1 MPWNVDPSHS
11 SVGFGVRHML
21 MSTVRGQF
29 KDYAVAAEVDET
41 DLSRSTATVTI
52 QAASVDTGAPDRDA
66 HLRSGDFFD
75 VENHPLITFAT
86 KRLEPKR
93 DDGEYRLI
101 GDLTIR
107 GVTREVA
114 LDAEVTAPLKD
125 PWGNTKAGLSAEGK
139 INRKDFGLGWNAVL
153 EAGGLVVGDSV
164 KLAIDLELA
173 KAA

>member
-1 MPWNVDPSHS
+1 MPWNVDPAHS
-11 SVGFGVRHML
+11 SVGFGVRHMV

-29 KDYAVAAEVDET
+29 KDYAVAAEVDEN

-52 QAASVDTGAPDRDA
+52 QAASVDTGAADRDA

-75 VENHPLITFAT
+75 VENYPVITFAT

-93 DDGEYRLI
+93 DGDYRLI

-153 EAGGLVVGDSV
+153 EAGGLVVADTV

>member
-1 MPWNVDPSHS
+1 MPWNVDPAHS
-11 SVGFGVRHML
+11 TVAFGVRHMV
-21 MSTVRGQF
+21 MTTVRGQF
-29 KDYAVAAEVDET
+29 KEYAVTAEVDEN
-41 DLSRSTATVTI
+41 DLSLSSATVTI
-52 QAASVDTGAPDRDA
+52 QAASVDTGVADRDA
-66 HLRSGDFFD
+66 HLRSADFFD
-75 VENHPLITFAT
+75 AENHPVITFAS
-86 KRLEPKR
+86 RRFEPKGA
-93 DDGEYRLI
+93 GEYRLI